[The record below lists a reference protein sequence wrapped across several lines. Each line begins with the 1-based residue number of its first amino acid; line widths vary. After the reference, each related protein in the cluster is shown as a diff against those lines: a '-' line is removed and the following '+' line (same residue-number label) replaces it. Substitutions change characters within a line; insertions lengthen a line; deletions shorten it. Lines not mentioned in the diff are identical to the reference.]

1 MTTKRK
7 HNKSY
12 WFTKTL
18 RDKMKKGMP
27 KEIKKEIDRMW
38 ETYVGKPKRKLKELY
53 EQQIKKS

>member
-1 MTTKRK
+1 MKTKY
-7 HNKSY
+7 NKSY
-12 WFTKTL
+12 WFTKTY
-18 RDKMKKGMP
+18 RDKIKKGMP

>member
-1 MTTKRK
+1 MKTKYT
-7 HNKSY
+7 KSY
-12 WFTKTL
+12 WFTKTY

>member
-1 MTTKRK
+1 MKTKY
-7 HNKSY
+7 NKSY

-38 ETYVGKPKRKLKELY
+38 ETYVNRPRNKIKELH

>member
-7 HNKSY
+7 YRKLY
-12 WFTKTL
+12 MFTKEC

>member
-27 KEIKKEIDRMW
+27 KEIKKEIDRLW
-38 ETYVGKPKRKLKELY
+38 ETYVNRPRKKIKELH
-53 EQQIKKS
+53 EQ